1 MKQLFDFDEIRPF
14 YDEEIPDVIKSLVK
28 EEKFRHALTYLVKD
42 VDAFC
47 KRMEECTTKRDFQK
61 RLAIPIL
68 GDLVKRSTSGVDI
81 SGLENISPAG
91 SYIYMSNHRDIV
103 LDASFLN
110 LMLDANG
117 FETSEVAIG
126 DNLLVYPWIAN
137 LVRLNKCVIV
147 NRNVLRRRMLDVSR
161 RLSNYINFAIKI
173 KHNSL
178 WIAQREGRS
187 KNSEDQ
193 TQESVIKMLNLGGG
207 SDMLTNIK
215 SLNIVPVSISYEY
228 DPCDY
233 LKAKEFQMK
242 RDDPEYKKQP
252 QDDLFSMETG
262 IFGYKGH
269 IHFHLSPVISRD
281 LEKLDVKDNINP
293 LHQITHTIDKAIHL
307 NYMIYPGNYVAYD
320 EFFHTDRFSDYY
332 SAEQKKHFMDYIQAQ
347 LDKID
352 LPQKDEAFLFEKM
365 MEMYSNP
372 LKNKLIAIDESSQ
385 IEKK

>member
-14 YDEEIPDVIKSLVK
+14 YDEEIPDVVKSLSK
-28 EEKFRHALTYLVKD
+28 EERFRHALKFIVPD

-47 KRMEECTTKRDFQK
+47 KEMEKCTTKRDFQK
-61 RLAIPIL
+61 RLAIPALINL
-68 GDLVKRSTSGVDI
+68 AKRSTSGVDI
-81 SGLENISPAG
+81 SGLENISPTG
-91 SYIYMSNHRDIV
+91 NYIYMSNHRDIV

-126 DNLLVYPWIAN
+126 DNLLVYPWISD

-173 KHNSL
+173 KHTSL

-207 SDMLTNIK
+207 SDLLTNIK
-215 SLNIVPVSISYEY
+215 DLNIVPVSISYEY

-233 LKAKEFQMK
+233 LKAREYQLK
-242 RDDPEYKKQP
+242 RDDPEYKKLP

-262 IFGYKGH
+262 ICGYKGH
-269 IHFHLSPVISRD
+269 IHFHLSSVINSD
-281 LEKLDVKDNINP
+281 LDKLDTQGETSNA
-293 LHQITHTIDKAIHL
+293 LHGITHTIDQAIHL
-307 NYMIYPGNYVAYD
+307 NYVIYPGNYVAYD
-320 EFFHTDRFSDYY
+320 EFFHTDRFSDRY
-332 SAEQKKHFMDYIQAQ
+332 SAEQKSHFMDYVQKQI
-347 LDKID
+347 DKID
-352 LPQKDEAFLFEKM
+352 LPQKDESFLRKRIF
-365 MEMYSNP
+365 EMYSNP
-372 LKNKLIAIDESSQ
+372 LKNKLIALNEIS
-385 IEKK
+385 